1 MSEEETEYIEPI
13 VESQEDNTDSSSSD
27 EEEIVLTNFEDI
39 EDINVFRKNYKSL
52 LESNNTSKYLNKYE
66 ITKILSKRCEQLENG
81 CHPLIS
87 EYEIY
92 NNVYDIAYQ
101 ELKDKKIPFI
111 LKRLINNKYEYFK
124 LEDLNL

>member
-39 EDINVFRKNYKSL
+39 EDINIFRKNYKSL
-52 LESNNTSKYLNKYE
+52 LESNKTSKYLNKYE

-111 LKRLINNKYEYFK
+111 LKRLINNRYEYFK